1 MASCTFI
8 LVLALLILLKLK
20 PQVSKTRGAAP
31 KPETLAAAA
40 AAADGIG
47 SPYEEE
53 DFYPRAHPV
62 YTRWVSTRNGVKLGV
77 PEEWLGKNVG
87 RCFGPP
93 LPHSSGALVQEID

>member
-1 MASCTFI
+1 MISRSTSSVATTN
-8 LVLALLILLKLK
+8 VDQLK

-40 AAADGIG
+40 AAAGVG

-53 DFYPRAHPV
+53 EVAEKANPL
-62 YTRWVSTRNGVKLGV
+62 YTRWISTREGVKLAV
-77 PEEWLGKNVG
+77 PEEWLGKSVG

-93 LPHSSGALVQEID
+93 LPASNGALVQELD